1 MVPSAQQV
9 DSGMAGFR
17 PWRDF
22 WESSAFER
30 TSLRPRC
37 AWPGCIL
44 WTWKLCSWGQLI
56 GLHIFHVY
64 ALGHFSCPF
73 VCPLDSQ
80 EPAFSNENYTIYS
93 LLTLALLKRLQ
104 PLKFSLENRA
114 LEIRPPPTLPV
125 PFLSLPR
132 SQCHQ
137 RTQCP
142 QVLQLLLP
150 LGLGCAVSFAWGASV
165 LTTRTAWSELV
176 VFFLSLNIILFW

>member
-1 MVPSAQQV
+1 MCLARLYSVNMEIVLMGPAN
-9 DSGMAGFR
+9 
-17 PWRDF
+17 W
-22 WESSAFER
+22 SSHLSCLCPGPLFL
-30 TSLRPRC
+30 SLRLPSRLLR
-37 AWPGCIL
+37 ASFL
-44 WTWKLCSWGQLI
+44 EWKLYHLLPPHPGPFKKTATSEIQL
-56 GLHIFHVY
+56 GEQGPG
-64 ALGHFSCPF
+64 AK
-73 VCPLDSQ
+73 
-80 EPAFSNENYTIYS
+80 T
-93 LLTLALLKRLQ
+93 
-104 PLKFSLENRA
+104 
-114 LEIRPPPTLPV
+114 PPTLPV